1 LKDVTPAR
9 IVVVG
14 WQATAVAAQR
24 TVAVASGKG
33 GVGKSTVSLNL
44 ALALSERGQRVGLL
58 DADLYGPDLALMVGV
73 TRRTPTKGVTIWRN
87 RAVSPDPRP
96 AIKPLERF
104 GIQLMSAQFLVAE
117 DQALAWSRP
126 LVELLLQRFATDL
139 DWGELDTLIVDLP
152 PGTADV
158 QQMVAERL
166 QLTGA
171 LLVVTPQ
178 DVAHLDAKKVVA
190 MFERSRVP
198 VLGAVENM
206 SGLRC
211 PCCAT
216 DIDVFPRVA
225 EERSLWAR
233 GIECLG
239 RIPLDPSVA
248 SAGDRG
254 QPLLVTNPESVPAE
268 AFRHLTDRLVG
279 AFAL

>member
-1 LKDVTPAR
+1 M
-9 IVVVG
+9 
-14 WQATAVAAQR
+14 
-24 TVAVASGKG
+24 AVASGKG

-87 RAVSPDPRP
+87 RAVVAEKGPS
-96 AIKPLERF
+96 IKPLERF
-104 GIQLMSAQFLVAE
+104 GIQLMSMQFLVAE

-166 QLTGA
+166 NLDGA

-190 MFERSRVP
+190 MFERSGVP

-211 PCCAT
+211 PCCNT
-216 DIDVFPRVA
+216 EIDVFPRVA
-225 EERSLWAR
+225 EERSLWGQ

-248 SAGDRG
+248 QAGDRG
-254 QPLLVTNPESVPAE
+254 QPLLVADPESAPAQ
-268 AFRHLTDRLVG
+268 AFGDLAGRLLGV
-279 AFAL
+279 FALWI